1 MSSRGRSLSE
11 RIDDSD
17 GSESTTSSDSSDILE
32 AEEVAKTDAES
43 SKLWLAVGVVM
54 VPGGVYMAMTSEEG
68 LNLVNSTAIL
78 FGILSLMRAFTL
90 QRSEPVPE
98 YVFILAAGF
107 ATAWAF
113 INDMG
118 LLAIIL
124 AAVTALLIARMVNGS
139 SGSNWRD
146 LFRFNASANFG
157 FGGRRV

>member
-1 MSSRGRSLSE
+1 MPLRGRTPSE
-11 RIDDSD
+11 GTEDSY
-17 GSESTTSSDSSDILE
+17 GSESTTSSDSSDIPE

-90 QRSEPVPE
+90 QRSGAVPP

-113 INDMG
+113 INNMG

-124 AAVTALLIARMVNGS
+124 AAVTALLIARMVNGND
-139 SGSNWRD
+139 GSNWRD
-146 LFRFNASANFG
+146 WFQFKATLGLQRQN
-157 FGGRRV
+157 R